1 MKDRIFQS
9 RAKFYSTVSAVLLI
23 VLGAPGL
30 GSLGLGALGLGV
42 PGGAHAAQRQGG
54 AGGSAPASAK
64 ARAVIDVT
72 GYWVSIVDEDWV
84 WRMMTPAKG
93 DYTSAPLNAEGR
105 RVTDA
110 WDPAKDEAEGNQCK
124 AYGAGGI
131 MRMPARLHIFW
142 VDDNTLEMDIDA
154 GQQKRLFH
162 FDGSKWHGGE
172 PDLQGDSVATWEK
185 QLQRRAGTPFDGPAP
200 GMGGNLH
207 VVTTHMKPGY
217 LEKNGVPYSGNAVLN
232 EHFTVIDLHGA
243 VTYLILTSEIEDPTY
258 LREPFL
264 LSSQFKREP
273 DGSKWDPSPCRP
285 TWPMSL
291 RARLGQSGNGPVRD
305 AQ

>member
-1 MKDRIFQS
+1 MMMKDRIFRS
-9 RAKFYSTVSAVLLI
+9 HLKFYTAAAGAVLLVI
-23 VLGAPGL
+23 
-30 GSLGLGALGLGV
+30 LGALG
-42 PGGAHAAQRQGG
+42 GAHGAQRQGG
-54 AGGSAPASAK
+54 AARSAPASAK
-64 ARAVIDVT
+64 AGAVIDVT

-110 WDPAKDEAEGNQCK
+110 WDPAKDESEGNQCK

-131 MRMPARLHIFW
+131 MRMPERLHIFW
-142 VDDNTLEMDIDA
+142 ADDNTLEMDIDA
-154 GQQKRLFH
+154 GMQKRLFH

-172 PDLQGDSVATWEK
+172 PELQGDSVATWEK
-185 QLQRRAGTPFDGPAP
+185 ELQRRAGSPFDGPAP
-200 GMGGNLH
+200 GKGGNLH
-207 VVTTHMKPGY
+207 VVTAHMKPGY

-232 EHFTVIDLHGA
+232 EHFTVIDLHGTA
-243 VTYLILTSEIEDPTY
+243 TYLILTSTIEDPTY

-264 LSSQFKREP
+264 LSSQFKKEP
-273 DGSKWDPSPCRP
+273 DGSKWDPEPCRP
-285 TWPMSL
+285 LWPMSL
-291 RARLGQSGNGPVRD
+291 RAKLGQSGNGPVRD